1 MMNGYAMSAWG
12 WLLMT
17 LGLLGFWALVAVLA
31 LALLGAPGQPDQQ
44 PQPGAEEIMALRLAR
59 GEIDAEE
66 YRQLLLD
73 RGAQHRLVRVPV
85 HWSQS
90 MPADSPA
97 EVMNLPSSTHRSGR

>member
-1 MMNGYAMSAWG
+1 
-12 WLLMT
+12 MT

-31 LALLGAPGQPDQQ
+31 PALLRRPGQPDQQ

-73 RGAQHRLVRVPV
+73 RGAQHRLVGQPGHQGQGHVD
-85 HWSQS
+85 
-90 MPADSPA
+90 A
-97 EVMNLPSSTHRSGR
+97 GRHPGRGDELAVLHPPLGR